1 MPTHD
6 RVSSQSDGGDRLGD
20 RAFEKAAGGSQ
31 FRRRILVIDDEDRIL
46 DFIARGLRRE
56 GYEVDVAADPRE
68 GLKTALDNHYELI
81 ILDLVMPGLPGITV
95 LDRILQRK
103 PFQSVLVLSCLTDAT
118 TKVQCLGLGADDYVA
133 KPVSFDELLL
143 RVRARIRSSHGA
155 SETLELGHLKLDV
168 VRRWVQAH
176 GRAVALTERE
186 FLLLRE
192 LMHHPGETMTKDELL
207 ASVWGYGFDPG
218 SNVVD
223 VYVRRLRAKL
233 GTDVI
238 TTVRG
243 EGYRISAA

>member
-1 MPTHD
+1 MWAQYGLAK
-6 RVSSQSDGGDRLGD
+6 RSGGGAVQSETGSEASRLPG
-20 RAFEKAAGGSQ
+20 RGQ
-31 FRRRILVIDDEDRIL
+31 RILVVDDEDRIL
-46 DFIARGLRRE
+46 DFIARGLRQE
-56 GYEVDVAADPRE
+56 GYEVDVAADGRE
-68 GLKTALDNHYELI
+68 GLDAALANQYELV
-81 ILDLVMPGLPGITV
+81 ILDLLMPGLPGITV

-103 PFQSVLVLSCLTDAT
+103 PFQSVLVLSCLTDTT

-143 RVRARIRSSHGA
+143 RVRARIRSSYGA
-155 SETLELGHLKLDV
+155 SKTLELGHLKLDV
-168 VRRWVQAH
+168 IRRWVQAG

-192 LMHHPGETMTKDELL
+192 LMRHPGETMTKDDLL

-233 GTDVI
+233 GMEVI

-243 EGYRISAA
+243 EGYRISPA